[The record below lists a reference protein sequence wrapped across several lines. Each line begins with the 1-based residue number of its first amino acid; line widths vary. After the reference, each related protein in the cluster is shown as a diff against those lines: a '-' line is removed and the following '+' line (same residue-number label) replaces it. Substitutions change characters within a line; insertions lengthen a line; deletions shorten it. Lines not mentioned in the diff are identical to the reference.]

1 MKTTAEKVA
10 PLFDLKG
17 EIISVE
23 LFGNGH
29 INYTFLV
36 KTTENQYVLQ
46 GINTNVFKK
55 PHAII
60 KNIELLWETVSD
72 NNIILKMLPL
82 KKGGF
87 SVEANSAVWRTVPF
101 AENYTAFEFVQEA
114 WQAEKAASAY
124 ATFIKTFEK
133 IDTSKLEDTIPDF
146 HNGLM
151 RYAHLEEAFAQAK
164 PERIE
169 KAQHLYD
176 FAKSHKVIFDEV
188 KKAVDE
194 KRIPIRVT
202 HNDTKI
208 NNVLIHK
215 DNPNDFKVIDLDTV
229 MQGILLYDF
238 GDMVRTSVSPT
249 NENELDDS
257 KIVFNTS
264 FFEAICKGFS
274 VMKDVMTETEKK
286 MILDGARYMI
296 FIIGVRFLTDY
307 FNNDI
312 YFKTHFEDENFIRAR
327 NQFVLLQRLEEKET
341 ELRKITKKYFE

>member
-1 MKTTAEKVA
+1 MNAAAEKVA
-10 PLFDLKG
+10 PLFDLEGDIKS
-17 EIISVE
+17 IKP
-23 LFGNGH
+23 FGNGH

-36 KTTENQYVLQ
+36 ETTENKYVLQ

-55 PHAII
+55 PYAII
-60 KNIELLWETVSD
+60 QNIELLWQTEPS
-72 NNIILKMLPL
+72 NSIILNMLPL
-82 KKGGF
+82 KKGGYA
-87 SVEANSAVWRTVPF
+87 VEENGAVWRTVPF
-101 AENYTAFEFVQEA
+101 AENYTAFEFVKEA

-133 IDTSKLEDTIPDF
+133 IDTDKLQDTIPDF

-151 RYAHLEEAFAQAK
+151 RYAHLEAAFAQAK

-208 NNVLIHK
+208 NNVLINN
-215 DNPNDFKVIDLDTV
+215 DNPNDFRVIDLDTV

-249 NENELDDS
+249 NENEMDDS
-257 KIVFNTS
+257 KIIFNVS

-274 VMKDVMTETEKK
+274 VMKDVMTETEKR
-286 MILDGARYMI
+286 MILDGAKYMI

-312 YFKTHFEDENFIRAR
+312 YFKTHFEEENFIRAR
-327 NQFVLLQRLEEKET
+327 NQFVLLQRLEEKEA
-341 ELRKITKKYFE
+341 ELRKITEKHFS